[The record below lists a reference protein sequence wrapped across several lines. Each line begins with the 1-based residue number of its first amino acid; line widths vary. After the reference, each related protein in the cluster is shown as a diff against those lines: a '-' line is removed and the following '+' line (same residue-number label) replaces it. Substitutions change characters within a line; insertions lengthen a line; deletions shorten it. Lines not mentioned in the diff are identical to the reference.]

1 MLRRRRDWAFQTNTD
16 KDDGGGMEMGST
28 QSDDDSN
35 DGDGSECDSKDDEG
49 GGTDQL
55 IYTFRLEVE
64 SDIEKKT
71 TLMMIH
77 CRYYMIRMHFSIPK
91 SIGSLVEMLMK
102 VYFTC
107 KVTLTSTLA

>member
-49 GGTDQL
+49 GSFMS
-55 IYTFRLEVE
+55 TFRLEAE
-64 SDIEKKT
+64 SDIDEEED
-71 TLMMIH
+71 
-77 CRYYMIRMHFSIPK
+77 FN
-91 SIGSLVEMLMK
+91 GDSLWI
-102 VYFTC
+102 
-107 KVTLTSTLA
+107 

>member
-49 GGTDQL
+49 GDTEQFMS
-55 IYTFRLEVE
+55 TFRLEAE
-64 SDIEKKT
+64 SDIDEEEDFD
-71 TLMMIH
+71 
-77 CRYYMIRMHFSIPK
+77 CD
-91 SIGSLVEMLMK
+91 SLWILHDNDKDTFFNTQINAIASRDVNEGLL
-102 VYFTC
+102 Y
-107 KVTLTSTLA
+107 L